1 LSATEAPRG
10 SDPQPQELARGLS
23 NRQIQFIAIGGAIGV
38 GLFLGSAGAIQ
49 SSGPAV
55 LLCYVL
61 AGAAVFLM
69 LRALGEMAMDRP
81 VAGSFASYAGTMIG
95 PWAGFATAWT
105 YWITWVTTVMAEIT
119 AVGIYIRYFF
129 PSVPQWLPGLI
140 AVFLLLGIN
149 LVSVRVFGE
158 VEFWFSLIKITAILT
173 FIVTG
178 LAVVVFGVGHLGH
191 QASVTNLWSKG
202 GFFPKGIVGPLVA
215 LQIITF
221 AFLGAEM
228 IGVTAG
234 EARDPKRELPKAI
247 NRVSWRI
254 LIFYVGAV
262 AVIMMLVPWDHVSGR
277 TSPFVIAWRDIGI
290 PAAAGVLN
298 VVVMTAALSSSNS
311 GIFAS
316 ARMLHS
322 LASEGK
328 APRQFARLS
337 RTHVPAR
344 ALFVSGMVVLGG
356 VVVNILIP
364 EKAFQDITS
373 VATVGVLWVWS
384 MVVIAH
390 LRYRAQVRAGRR
402 PQQSFTMPWSPWTN
416 FAVLAYVLLVLA
428 LLFYVGDQH
437 VALVAGAIWAA
448 CVAIGWWRVSRSA
461 AAPVRAGAPEDPA
474 EPSPDSPEAA

>member
-1 LSATEAPRG
+1 LSAAEAPTA
-10 SDPQPQELARGLS
+10 DPQSQELARGLS

-38 GLFLGSAGAIQ
+38 GLFLGSAGAIGGA
-49 SSGPAV
+49 GPAV
-55 LLCYVL
+55 ILCYAL
-61 AGAAVFLM
+61 AGVVVFLM

-81 VAGSFASYAGTMIG
+81 VSGSFATYAGAMVG

-105 YWITWVTTVMAEIT
+105 YWMLWITTVMAEIT
-119 AVGIYIRYFF
+119 AVGIYVRYFL

-140 AVFLLLGIN
+140 AIFLLVAVN

-178 LAVVVFGVGHLGH
+178 LAVVAFGIGHLGH

-202 GFFPKGIVGPLVA
+202 GFFPKGILGPLVA

-221 AFLGAEM
+221 AFIGVEM

-254 LIFYVGAV
+254 LIFYIGAIV
-262 AVIMMLVPWDHVSGR
+262 VILMLIPWSHLSTK

-290 PAAAGVLN
+290 PAAAGILN

-316 ARMLHS
+316 ARMLHT
-322 LASEGK
+322 LAGDGH
-328 APRQFARLS
+328 APRQFRRLS

-344 ALFVSGMVVLGG
+344 ALFASGVALLVG
-356 VVVNILIP
+356 VVVNILVP
-364 EKAFQDITS
+364 EKAFQYITS
-373 VATVGVLWVWS
+373 VATVAVLWVWA

-390 LRYRAQVRAGRR
+390 LRYRTRVRAGLL
-402 PQQSFTMPWSPWTN
+402 PQQSFTMPGSPWTD
-416 FAVLAYVLLVLA
+416 FAVLAYILLVFA

-437 VALVAGAIWAA
+437 VALIAGAVWAA

-461 AAPVRAGAPEDPA
+461 PTPVLSAAPDKPA
-474 EPSPDSPEAA
+474 APSPDSPEAA